1 MKTFKYALCAI
12 GTALVL
18 AGCGGGGDGGSSPNI
33 SLRVNNVKV
42 VGDSIADSGTFG
54 FKFSMQGSAT
64 EPMLIW
70 TERIAAAYGAPALCP
85 RYAAT
90 SATTVVPNPATAGC
104 NSYAVGGGRINLP
117 TAPTSPLSIPQQL
130 KDLGAEKTYA
140 GNDLL
145 LVDGGGNDAA
155 DLTGAFLGIP
165 ADRGAAFAALV
176 STLVPAA
183 TVSAQLATGTAGA
196 VNLGGLYMT
205 ALADKM
211 YDAVKTSALD
221 RGAPRVLV
229 LNIPGITN
237 TPRFLDTLDLVARAN
252 GGGTAGA
259 TARAQTDA
267 VIRGWIVTFNQRL
280 ASRFAGNTN
289 VAVVDF
295 YTFFNDQAANPAKYG
310 LTNVR
315 TPACPV
321 QSIGADGLAV
331 YNAQTCTTT
340 SLSATPPPAGAT
352 GGANWWRTYA
362 FSDGFHP
369 TQYGYQL
376 LADQV
381 TISLRAAGWL

>member
-1 MKTFKYALCAI
+1 MKTFKYVLCAL
-12 GTALVL
+12 GTALAL
-18 AGCGGGGDGGSSPNI
+18 AGCGGGSSSSGPNI

-42 VGDSIADSGTFG
+42 VGDSIVDSGTFG
-54 FKFSMQGSAT
+54 FKWAMQGSAT

-70 TERIAAAYGAPALCP
+70 TERIAAAYGAPTLCP
-85 RYAAT
+85 RYIAT
-90 SATTVVPNPATAGC
+90 SATTVVPNPAAATC
-104 NSYAVGGGRINLP
+104 NSYGVGGGRINIP
-117 TAPTSPLSIPQQL
+117 TAPTSPFSIPQQL
-130 KDLGAEKTYA
+130 RDLAAEKTYA

-165 ADRGAAFAALV
+165 SDRGAAFSALV

-205 ALADKM
+205 ALADRM
-211 YDAVKTSALD
+211 FDAVKTSALD

-229 LNIPGITN
+229 LNIPAITG
-237 TPRFLDTLDLVARAN
+237 TPRFLDTLDLVALAN
-252 GGGTAGA
+252 GGGAAGA

-267 VIRGWIVTFNQRL
+267 IIRGWIVAFNTQL
-280 ASRFAGNTN
+280 NTRFSGNTN
-289 VAVVDF
+289 VAVMDA
-295 YTFFNDQAANPAKYG
+295 YTLFNEWAATPAKFG

-321 QSIGADGLAV
+321 QGIGADGLAI
-331 YNAQTCTTT
+331 YNPATCTSTL
-340 SLSATPPPAGAT
+340 LSATTPPAGAT

-369 TQYGYQL
+369 TMYGYQL

-381 TISLRAAGWL
+381 TIRLRTAGWL

>member
-1 MKTFKYALCAI
+1 MA
-12 GTALVL
+12 L
-18 AGCGGGGDGGSSPNI
+18 AGCGGGDSSSSSPNI

-70 TERIAAAYGAPALCP
+70 TERIAAAYGAPTLCP
-85 RYAAT
+85 RYVAA
-90 SATTVVPNPATAGC
+90 SATTVVPNPATATC

-117 TAPTSPLSIPQQL
+117 TAPNSPLSIPQQL
-130 KDLGAEKTYA
+130 KDLAADKAYA
-140 GNDLL
+140 GGDLL

-165 ADRGAAFAALV
+165 TDRGAAFAALV
-176 STLVPAA
+176 STLVPPA

-196 VNLGGLYMT
+196 VNLGGLYMA

-211 YDAVKTSALD
+211 ADAVKTSALD
-221 RGAPRVLV
+221 KGAPRVLV
-229 LNIPGITN
+229 LNMPGITN
-237 TPRFLDTLDLVARAN
+237 TPRFLDTLELVARAN

-267 VIRGWIVTFNQRL
+267 VIKGWIVAFNRQL
-280 ASRFAGNTN
+280 STRFAGNTN
-289 VAVVDF
+289 VSVVDF

-331 YNAQTCTTT
+331 YSAPTCTTI
-340 SLSATPPPAGAT
+340 SLSATPPPAGAA

>member
-1 MKTFKYALCAI
+1 MKTFKYALCAL
-12 GTALVL
+12 GAALAL
-18 AGCGGGGDGGSSPNI
+18 AGCGGGSDNTSSTSSRVTNI
-33 SLRVNNVKV
+33 KV

-54 FKFSMQGSAT
+54 FKFAMQGSAT

-70 TERIAAAYGAPALCP
+70 TERITATYGASALCP
-85 RYAAT
+85 RYVAT
-90 SATTVVPNPATAGC
+90 SATTVVANPSATAC

-117 TAPTSPLSIPQQL
+117 SAPTSAFSIPQQL
-130 KDLGAEKTYA
+130 KDLANEKVFTA
-140 GNDLL
+140 GDLL

-155 DLTGAFLGIP
+155 DLTGAFLGSSR
-165 ADRGAAFAALV
+165 DGGAAYAALL

-183 TVSAQLATGTAGA
+183 TVTAQLATGTAGA

-211 YDAVKTSALD
+211 YDAVKASALD
-221 RGAPRVLV
+221 RGARKVLV
-229 LNIPGITN
+229 LNMPGITN
-237 TPRFLDTLDLVARAN
+237 TPRFLDTLDLVALAN

-267 VIRGWIVTFNQRL
+267 IIRGWIVAFNKQL
-280 ASRFAGNTN
+280 TTRFAGNANT
-289 VAVVDF
+289 VVVDF
-295 YTFFNDQAANPAKYG
+295 YTNFNDQAANPAKYG

-331 YNAQTCTTT
+331 YNAATCTST
-340 SLSATPPPAGAT
+340 SLSATTPPAGAT

-369 TQYGYQL
+369 TMLGYQL

-381 TISLRAAGWL
+381 SINLRAAGWL

>member
-1 MKTFKYALCAI
+1 MKTFKYALCAL
-12 GTALVL
+12 GAALAL
-18 AGCGGGGDGGSSPNI
+18 AGCGGGSSDNTSSTGS
-33 SLRVNNVKV
+33 RVTSIKV

-70 TERIAAAYGAPALCP
+70 TERITAAYGAPALCP
-85 RYAAT
+85 RYVAT
-90 SATTVVPNPATAGC
+90 SATTVVANPSATAC

-117 TAPTSPLSIPQQL
+117 SAPTSAFSIPQQL
-130 KDLGAEKTYA
+130 KDLATEKVFTA
-140 GNDLL
+140 GDLL

-165 ADRGAAFAALV
+165 TDRGAAFAALV
-176 STLVPAA
+176 SSLVPSA
-183 TVSAQLATGTAGA
+183 TVSAQLATGTTGA

-221 RGAPRVLV
+221 RGARKVLV
-229 LNIPGITN
+229 LNMPAITN
-237 TPRFLDTLDLVARAN
+237 TPRFLDTLDLVALAN

-267 VIRGWIVTFNQRL
+267 VIRGWIVAFNKQL
-280 ASRFAGNTN
+280 TTRFTGNANTT
-289 VAVVDF
+289 VVDF
-295 YTFFNDQAANPAKYG
+295 YTFFNDQATNPAKYG

-331 YNAQTCTTT
+331 YNAATCTST
-340 SLSATPPPAGAT
+340 SLSATTPPTGAT

-369 TQYGYQL
+369 TMLGYQL

-381 TISLRAAGWL
+381 NISLRAAGWL

>member
-1 MKTFKYALCAI
+1 MKTFKYVLCAL
-12 GTALVL
+12 GTALAL
-18 AGCGGGGDGGSSPNI
+18 AGCGGGSSSGSANV

-42 VGDSIADSGTFG
+42 VGDSLTDSGTFG

-70 TERIAAAYGAPALCP
+70 TERIAAAYGAPTLCP
-85 RYAAT
+85 RYIAT
-90 SATTVVPNPATAGC
+90 GATTVVPNPATAAC
-104 NSYAVGGGRINLP
+104 NSYGVGGGRINFP
-117 TAPTSPLSIPQQL
+117 SAPTSPFSIPQQL
-130 KDLGAEKTYA
+130 RDLAAEKNYA
-140 GNDLL
+140 LGDLL

-165 ADRGAAFAALV
+165 TDRGAAFAALV

-183 TVSAQLATGTAGA
+183 TVSAQLATGTSGA

-205 ALADKM
+205 ALADRM

-237 TPRFLDTLDLVARAN
+237 TPRFLDTLDLVALAN
-252 GGGTAGA
+252 GGGAAGA

-267 VIRGWIVTFNQRL
+267 IIRGWIVAFNTRL
-280 ASRFAGNTN
+280 NTRFAGNAN
-289 VAVVDF
+289 AVVVDF

-321 QSIGADGLAV
+321 QGVGTDGLAL
-331 YNAQTCTTT
+331 YNAQTCTST
-340 SLSATPPPAGAT
+340 SLSATTPPAGAT

-369 TQYGYQL
+369 TITGYQL

-381 TISLRAAGWL
+381 NISLRAAGWL

>member
-1 MKTFKYALCAI
+1 MKSFKYALCAL
-12 GTALVL
+12 GAALAL
-18 AGCGGGGDGGSSPNI
+18 AGCGGGSSGSTPSV

-54 FKFSMQGSAT
+54 FKWAMQGSAT

-70 TERIAAAYGAPALCP
+70 TERIAAAYGAPTLCP
-85 RYAAT
+85 RYVAT
-90 SATTVVPNPATAGC
+90 SATTVVPNPATANC
-104 NSYAVGGGRINLP
+104 NSYAVGGGRINIP
-117 TAPTSPLSIPQQL
+117 TAPTSAFSIPQQL

-140 GNDLL
+140 SGDLL

-165 ADRGAAFAALV
+165 RDQGAAFAALV
-176 STLVPAA
+176 STLVPPA
-183 TVSAQLATGTAGA
+183 TVSAQLATGTPGA

-221 RGAPRVLV
+221 KGAPRVLV
-229 LNIPGITN
+229 LNMPGITN
-237 TPRFLDTLDLVARAN
+237 TPRFLDTLDLVALAA

-259 TARAQTDA
+259 TVRAQTDA
-267 VIRGWIVTFNQRL
+267 IIKGWIVAFNKQL
-280 ASRFAGNTN
+280 GIRFAGNAN
-289 VAVVDF
+289 AAVVDF
-295 YTFFNDQAANPAKYG
+295 YTLFNDQAANPAKYG
-310 LTNVR
+310 YTNVR

-331 YNAQTCTTT
+331 YNAASCTST
-340 SLSATPPPAGAT
+340 SLSATTPPAGAT

-369 TQYGYQL
+369 TMLGYQV

-381 TISLRAAGWL
+381 TTNLKAAGWF

>member
-1 MKTFKYALCAI
+1 MKSFKYVLCAL
-12 GTALVL
+12 GAALAL
-18 AGCGGGGDGGSSPNI
+18 AGCGGGDSSSSAPNI

-70 TERIAAAYGAPALCP
+70 TERIANAYGAPTLCP

-90 SATTVVPNPATAGC
+90 SATTVVPNPATVAC
-104 NSYAVGGGRINLP
+104 NSYAVGGGRINATTGP
-117 TAPTSPLSIPQQL
+117 SSPFSIPQQL
-130 KDLGAEKTYA
+130 RDLAAEKPFA
-140 GNDLL
+140 ANDLL

-165 ADRGAAFAALV
+165 RDQGAAFSALV
-176 STLVPAA
+176 STLVPPA
-183 TVSAQLATGTAGA
+183 TVSTQLATGSAGA

-205 ALADKM
+205 ALADRM
-211 YDAVKTSALD
+211 FDAVKTSALD

-237 TPRFLDTLDLVARAN
+237 TPRFLDTLELVARAN

-259 TARAQTDA
+259 TARAQADA
-267 VIRGWIVTFNQRL
+267 VIRGWIVTFNNRL
-280 ASRFAGNTN
+280 SARFAGNAN

-295 YTFFNDQAANPAKYG
+295 YTFFNDQAANPSKYG

-376 LADQV
+376 LAEQV
-381 TISLRAAGWL
+381 NITLRAVGWL